1 MSERETI
8 AVHRDW
14 ELFRDDRGMWIAY
27 KRMRGQMIDGTLHC
41 PVPPEAIQALQN
53 EENERLRKLLF
64 YLADSVAA
72 YRSCGT
78 ATNALRLAANLDAAI
93 DAAKKELLI

>member
-1 MSERETI
+1 MREDSQPGVSCEKCGRRYLLSTSC
-8 AVHRDW
+8 DP
-14 ELFRDDRGMWIAY
+14 
-27 KRMRGQMIDGTLHC
+27 C
-41 PVPPEAIQALQN
+41 PYC
-53 EENERLRKLLF
+53 ENERLRKLLF